1 MDLSPYEEILQKT
14 KEFVLKAGE
23 KVKEAFESREI
34 INSSIEDK
42 DSNPTDLVTAVDKNV
57 ENFLFKSLK
66 EVYPTFSLVGEET
79 VSSSESKKVNL
90 TDNPTWVIDPVDGTT
105 NFVHG
110 FPFVC
115 ICVGL
120 LVKKEPV
127 LGIVYNPVLNE
138 MYTAIKGKGAFVNDK
153 KLPLIKNTPL
163 VSLQRSLFITEYGYF
178 LGQEKLDVKV
188 GNAKTM
194 LSIPAHG
201 VRSMGSCALDM
212 CQVAKGGADFYFEI
226 GIHTWDLAA
235 ATVIVRESG
244 GVVVGYRRPEGIDNN
259 IQIADEP
266 FDLNGRKVLCIRGC
280 IEGKEYQSKMLGEVR
295 EKLKD
300 IEIES
305 D

>member
-1 MDLSPYEEILQKT
+1 MELQYEDILLKT
-14 KEFVLKAGE
+14 KELVLKAGE

-57 ENFLFKSLK
+57 ENFLFSSLK
-66 EVYPTFSLVGEET
+66 EIYPSFSLVGEET
-79 VSSSESKKVNL
+79 VSASESKKVNL

-138 MYTAIKGKGAFVNDK
+138 MYTAIKGKGSYMNNK
-153 KLPLIKNTPL
+153 KLPLIKNTPIK
-163 VSLQRSLFITEYGYF
+163 SIQKSLFITEYGYF
-178 LGQEKLDVKV
+178 LGKEKLDIKV
-188 GNAKTM
+188 GNAKSM

-201 VRSMGSCALDM
+201 IRSLGSCAMDM
-212 CQVAKGGADFYFEI
+212 CQVARGGADFYFEI
-226 GIHTWDLAA
+226 GIHTWDVAA
-235 ATVIVRESG
+235 ATLIIRESG
-244 GVVVGYRRPEGIDNN
+244 GAVVGYRRPEGLDDKIL
-259 IQIADEP
+259 IVDEP
-266 FDLNGRKVLCIRGC
+266 YDLNQRKVLCIRSTK
-280 IEGKEYQSKMLGEVR
+280 EGKEFQSKLLEEVR
-295 EKLKD
+295 KNLKD
-300 IEIES
+300 FEIES

>member
-1 MDLSPYEEILQKT
+1 MELQYEDILLKT
-14 KEFVLKAGE
+14 KELVLKAGE

-57 ENFLFKSLK
+57 ENFLFSSLK
-66 EVYPTFSLVGEET
+66 EIYPSFSLVGEET
-79 VSSSESKKVNL
+79 VSASESKKVNL

-138 MYTAIKGKGAFVNDK
+138 MYTAIKGKGSYMNNK

-163 VSLQRSLFITEYGYF
+163 KSLQRSLFITEYGYF
-178 LGQEKLDVKV
+178 LGQDKLDVKV
-188 GNAKTM
+188 ANAKSM

-212 CQVAKGGADFYFEI
+212 CQVARGGADFYFEI

-244 GVVVGYRRPEGIDNN
+244 GIVVGYTRPEGLDSKIP
-259 IQIADEP
+259 ISDEP
-266 FDLNGRKVLCIRGC
+266 FDLNGRRVLCIRAG

>member
-1 MDLSPYEEILQKT
+1 MELNYDEILEKT
-14 KEFVLKAGE
+14 KNIVLKAGE

-34 INSSIEDK
+34 INSSIEAK
-42 DSNPTDLVTAVDKNV
+42 DSNPTDLVTAVDKDV
-57 ENFLFKSLK
+57 EKFIFESLK
-66 EVYPTFSLVGEET
+66 NLFPSFLLVGEET

-90 TDNPTWVIDPVDGTT
+90 TDTPTWVVDPVDGTT

-120 LVKKEPV
+120 VVKKEPV
-127 LGIVYNPVLNE
+127 LGVVYNPILNE
-138 MYTAIKGKGAFVNDK
+138 MYHGIKGKGSYMNDK

-163 VSLQRSLFITEYGYF
+163 KSLQKSLFITEFGYY
-178 LGQEKLDVKV
+178 LGQEKLDIKV
-188 GNAKTM
+188 GNAKSM
-194 LSIPAHG
+194 LCIPAHG
-201 VRSMGSCALDM
+201 VRAMGSCALDM
-212 CQVAKGGADFYFEI
+212 CQVARGGADFYFEI

-244 GVVVGYRRPEGIDNN
+244 GAVVGFRRPEGLDNS
-259 IQIADEP
+259 IQIADEF

-280 IEGKEYQSKMLGEVR
+280 IEGKEYQSKMLSEVR
-295 EKLKD
+295 EKLKEF
-300 IEIES
+300 EIES

>member
-1 MDLSPYEEILQKT
+1 MELQYEDILLKT
-14 KEFVLKAGE
+14 KELVLKAGE

-57 ENFLFKSLK
+57 ENFLFSSLK
-66 EVYPTFSLVGEET
+66 EIYPSFSLVGEET
-79 VSSSESKKVNL
+79 VSASESKKVNL
-90 TDNPTWVIDPVDGTT
+90 TDNPTWVIDPVDGRT

-138 MYTAIKGKGAFVNDK
+138 MYTAIKGKGSYMNNK

-163 VSLQRSLFITEYGYF
+163 KSLQRSLFITEYGYF
-178 LGQEKLDVKV
+178 LGQDKLDVKV
-188 GNAKTM
+188 ANAKSM

-212 CQVAKGGADFYFEI
+212 CQVARGGADFYFEI

-244 GVVVGYRRPEGIDNN
+244 GIVVGYTRPEGLDSKIP
-259 IQIADEP
+259 ISDEP
-266 FDLNGRKVLCIRGC
+266 FDLNGRRVLCIRAC